1 MSAFELEC
9 LPPAARRAL
18 LWPGRRYAL
27 FRLLLSLSV
36 LFLALFAPHLVQ
48 PMLEVIFAI
57 LFTSLSGSLITVFYL
72 LPIMLILHDLLLL
85 CIYIYSLV
93 QRFLLRTNPND
104 PQSQPDDNK
113 RLGIF
118 GLLRLCGLVLG
129 CLRPDLISYII
140 DRGYDVGIHLLGF
153 CIRYG
158 LYALVLRDYMLALGL
173 FLRGVFDEIHDRE
186 RLEQTS
192 DHPAG

>member
-1 MSAFELEC
+1 MSAFKPEW

-36 LFLALFAPHLVQ
+36 LVLALFAPHLLQ
-48 PMLEVIFAI
+48 PMFEVIFAI
-57 LFTSLSGSLITVFYL
+57 LFTWLSGSLITVFYL
-72 LPIMLILHDLLLL
+72 LPTVLILHDLLLV
-85 CIYIYSLV
+85 CIYIYSFV
-93 QRFLLRTNPND
+93 QRFILRTNSND

-113 RLGIF
+113 RLGAF
-118 GLLRLCGLVLG
+118 GLLRLCVLVLG
-129 CLRPDLISYII
+129 CLRPDIISYIV

-158 LYALVLRDYMLALGL
+158 LRALVVRDFSLALGL
-173 FLRGVFDEIHDRE
+173 ILRGALDEIHDRK
-186 RLEQTS
+186 RLEQIS
-192 DHPAG
+192 SPPVG